1 MSQFAFGIV
10 ATDGSRPKIEHSAM
24 VRISRQKQSLDFGEK
39 LAGLVD
45 CDAHFCF
52 CDRRLEAVVC
62 MKPPVESVEQE
73 AVKLLTDPSLL
84 DEVLPKKSVNAS
96 MLVVLRSCSAS
107 NA

>member
-1 MSQFAFGIV
+1 
-10 ATDGSRPKIEHSAM
+10 M
-24 VRISRQKQSLDFGEK
+24 VRISRQKQSLDFSEK

-96 MLVVLRSCSAS
+96 MFGRSEIVFRKQC
-107 NA
+107 